1 MTVGE
6 RIAMAREALGLSK
19 GQFAKKMNVSYQ
31 TVSDWED
38 GKITPRPT
46 RFEKLAKILNAP
58 SDWLILG
65 QGDYSPDDP
74 PTNVCSITA
83 FSAEAAEGYGCPT
96 YVENHPFK
104 RIDINRE
111 WLDKN
116 ASYTDDNAL
125 SIITKQGDSMS
136 PTIMD
141 SDALLLDHSIS
152 EILKDGIYA
161 TVINGN
167 IYINRFNLRP
177 DGKLIMISDNKAYDS
192 YEVQEAD
199 NVEVIGQIIL
209 RLTASRL

>member
-1 MTVGE
+1 
-6 RIAMAREALGLSK
+6 
-19 GQFAKKMNVSYQ
+19 
-31 TVSDWED
+31 
-38 GKITPRPT
+38 
-46 RFEKLAKILNAP
+46 
-58 SDWLILG
+58 
-65 QGDYSPDDP
+65 
-74 PTNVCSITA
+74 
-83 FSAEAAEGYGCPT
+83 
-96 YVENHPFK
+96 
-104 RIDINRE
+104 
-111 WLDKN
+111 
-116 ASYTDDNAL
+116 
-125 SIITKQGDSMS
+125 MS

-141 SDALLLDHSIS
+141 SDVLLLDHSIS

>member
-83 FSAEAAEGYGCPT
+83 FSAEAAEGYGCQM

-104 RIDINRE
+104 RIDINRD
-111 WLDKN
+111 WLNKN
-116 ASYTDDNAL
+116 ASCTDENAL

-152 EILKDGIYA
+152 EIQKDGIYA

-192 YEVQEAD
+192 YEVQETD

>member
-6 RIAMAREALGLSK
+6 RIGMAREALGLSK

-46 RFEKLAKILNAP
+46 RFEKLAKILNVP

-74 PTNVCSITA
+74 PTNVCTITA
-83 FSAEAAEGYGCPT
+83 FSAEAAEGYGCQM

-104 RIDINRE
+104 RIDINRD
-111 WLDKN
+111 WLNKN
-116 ASYTDDNAL
+116 ASYTDENAL

-152 EILKDGIYA
+152 EIQKDGIYA